1 MKNLNIKNIPGLLLM
16 FSLFFIGCNQGG
28 EKATDTAKNPDNVA
42 GTVAGNGT
50 IANTQVAVEDVLAGY
65 TMNFRQN
72 TRPAFKAGLQKVM
85 NTYLAMKDA
94 FVKDNAI
101 GVNEEPVLMAN
112 ALNQMPDNQLSGE
125 ALTYWQEKKDFLR

>member
-1 MKNLNIKNIPGLLLM
+1 MMKNLNIKNIPGLLLI

-28 EKATDTAKNPDNVA
+28 EKATETAKNPDNVA

-50 IANTQVAVEDVLAGY
+50 IANTQVAVEDVMAGD
-65 TMNFRQN
+65 TMNLRQI
-72 TRPAFKAGLQKVM
+72 TRPAFQAGLQKVM

-94 FVKDNAI
+94 FVKDNAA
-101 GVNEEPVLMAN
+101 GVNEQANLMAN

-125 ALTYWQEKKDFLR
+125 ALTYWQE